1 MTLRSWLLGGC
12 VTGALVLAALPSQA
26 TPIHECVAGQPTAQS
41 YTWNFQREADG
52 IFEEIHNDAAHTAD
66 RAATLQRD
74 VTDTTLTWKSH
85 DDTLMRLKASVNDM
99 ADKLCRLQ
107 AIRRVL
113 SPWQQKTVD
122 RINTEVR
129 LMVDNAQSAIAFSTA
144 NPSDLWSPT
153 YSAYVNNLY
162 QEANALGHSTAD
174 AVRYARVQKEYR
186 DLRNDLGVKT
196 SS

>member
-1 MTLRSWLLGGC
+1 MRLRSWLLGSC
-12 VTGALVLAALPSQA
+12 VTGALVFAALPSQA
-26 TPIHECVAGQPTAQS
+26 APVHECVTGQPTAQS

-52 IFEEIHNDAAHTAD
+52 IFEDIHNDAGQVAD

-74 VTDTTLTWKSH
+74 VTETNLIWESH
-85 DDTLMRLKASVNDM
+85 GDTLMGLKASVNDM

-129 LMVDNAQSAIAFSTA
+129 LMVDNAQDAITFSDA

-162 QEANALGHSTAD
+162 HEANTLDHSTAD
-174 AVRYARVQKEYR
+174 AVRYARVQNEYR
-186 DLRNDLGVKT
+186 NLRDDWGVKAT
-196 SS
+196 S

>member
-1 MTLRSWLLGGC
+1 MKLRSWLLGGC
-12 VTGALVLAALPSQA
+12 VSGALVFAALPSQA
-26 TPIHECVAGQPTAQS
+26 TPVHECVAGQPTAQS

-52 IFEEIHNDAAHTAD
+52 IFEQIHNDATHVTD
-66 RAATLQRD
+66 QAATLQQD
-74 VTDTTLTWKSH
+74 VADTDLTWVSH
-85 DDTLMRLKASVNDM
+85 GDSLMRLKASVNDM

-113 SPWQQKTVD
+113 APWQQKTVD

-129 LMVDNAQSAIAFSTA
+129 LMVDNAQDAITFSNS

-162 QEANALGHSTAD
+162 NEASSLDNSTAD
-174 AVRYARVQKEYR
+174 AVRYARVRKEYR
-186 DLRNDLGVKT
+186 DLRNDLGVKA